1 MVMRHA
7 ATIAFAAA
15 CAALVVVSTLLTQ
28 QAGRVTIAPEQA
40 PEDDPMKLRF
50 LVRDDPDSPTFEVVF
65 TAGPDETLAQL
76 KQRAHDAIAAAGLE
90 IVSMV

>member
-1 MVMRHA
+1 MRHA
-7 ATIAFAAA
+7 ATIALTVA
-15 CAALVVVSTLLTQ
+15 CATVVALSVMLTQ

-76 KQRAHDAIAAAGLE
+76 KQRALDAIAAAGLE